1 RLEGHGR
8 EEDVVPGADLSRTVG
23 WFTSMFP
30 VRLDVGGADL
40 DEAFAGGPAAGT
52 VIKAVK
58 EQLLAIPDK
67 GLGYGLLRYLNDETG
82 AVLAPHST
90 GQIAF
95 NYLGRFSSSDMPEH
109 LQGLGWTRS
118 PGTGELIPEM
128 DADMPALSLLDV
140 NAMVTDVG
148 RGPQLSARF
157 GFPTGVLSREDVQE
171 LADLWCTALEGLTR
185 HAAQPDA
192 GGLTPSDVPLVPVR
206 QDDIEAWEK
215 RYPGLVDAWP
225 LTALQSGLLFHAL
238 LAGTTFDAYHMQM
251 VHHLSGRVDPD
262 RMRAAGQALLDRY
275 ANLRTAFVTNAA
287 GDQVQ
292 LVLDGVE
299 LPWQHLDV
307 SDSGEGERAEV
318 LRRFLEEDQARH
330 FDPAEPPLLRMTLL
344 TGPERSELV
353 LTTHHVL
360 IDGWSVPLL
369 MQDLLRLYGS
379 GGDASVLPRVRGY
392 RDFLTWL
399 SRQDRTAAAQAWA
412 DELEGIDE
420 PTLLA
425 PHAGSELHTEVG
437 QVAVPVS
444 AELARALARRAAEL
458 GVTLNTLVQGSW
470 GLLLSWLTGRR
481 DVVFGTTV
489 SGRAPVVADVD
500 AMVGMFIN
508 TLPVHVGCAPGDS
521 LAGLL
526 TGLQD
531 RQAALLDHH
540 HYGLADIQQ
549 ATGLPTLFDTV
560 VVFESYPVDRA
571 GISAAHGEAGVAI
584 TGLTPFTG
592 SHYPLAVTADADPHL
607 RLALQYHHHVF
618 DHATVSVIADRFER
632 VLRQLAADPELTVGQ
647 LDLLDTAERNQVL
660 VEWNAT
666 TRPVQAATFP
676 ELVQAQ
682 AAERPDALAVEDEQ
696 VRLGYRELEE
706 RANQLAHHLRSLG
719 AGRDSLVGL
728 CVERGADLVVGLL
741 GIMKAGAAYV
751 PLDPGYPADRL
762 AYMLSDSG
770 ARLVVSERRSRTGLG
785 PTDAVVV
792 DLTEDRD
799 RIAKQPVT
807 AVSDGPGTDD
817 LAYVIY
823 TSGSTGRPKGVLVTH
838 AGIANLAAAMHDRLC
853 ITPDSRVLQ
862 FASSSFDGAVM
873 EVLMALPNG
882 ATLVLPPHVP
892 VVGEALQGFLS
903 ERRIT
908 HTLLVPS
915 LVATLDPDGLDE
927 LRTLVV
933 GAEASSGDLVA
944 RWSEGRRMI
953 NAYGPTESTVVATMS
968 EPLSGSAVPPI
979 GSPLPNTGVYLLDDA
994 LRPLPVGVAGDL
1006 HIAGPHLARGYHGQV
1021 GLTAERFVAN
1031 PYGEPGSRMYRSGDV
1046 ARWRADGS
1054 IEYLGRAD
1062 DQVKI
1067 RGFRIELGE
1076 IESVLGSHP
1085 DVEQAVV
1092 VVRDTPAGGRL
1103 LAAYAVPETDD
1114 TDGLTAALRAHAEAG
1129 LPGYMVPSAFV
1140 LLGSLPVTSSGKLD
1154 RSALPAPEFGQGAE
1168 GSRGPRNPREE
1179 LLCTLFAEV
1188 LGVERVGIDD
1198 DFFALGGHSLLA
1210 TRLVS
1215 RIRAA
1220 LGAEVSVRAVF
1231 DSPTVAKLV
1240 EQLSAGSAARPG
1252 LRRSAQLPQRVP
1264 LSYAQRRLWFVD
1276 RFEGPSA
1283 TYNLPLVLRL
1293 TGELD
1298 VPTLRSALHDV
1309 VARHET
1315 LRTLID
1321 EDENGM
1327 PFQRVVPADDMS
1339 FPVSVIDTD
1348 PADVDGAVADA
1359 VAHTFDIA
1367 AELPLR
1373 ASVLRCD
1380 VRDHVL
1386 VLAIHHIAG
1395 DGESI
1400 PPLMRDL
1407 GTAYAAR
1414 SEGAAPRWPELPVQ
1428 YADYTLWQRELLG
1441 DEGDPGS
1448 VVAIQSAYWRDE
1460 LADVPQPLRLPT
1472 DRPRPAR
1479 STHRGD
1485 MVDFTLDPELVAAV
1499 EELATARGAT
1509 VSMVLQ
1515 SAFAVL
1521 LRQLGGGDDITIG
1534 SPIANRTD
1542 DALAD
1547 LVGFFVNTWV
1557 LRVRMPDDPS
1567 FTEVLDQ
1574 VRHKAL
1580 TAYDNQ
1586 DVPFERL
1593 VELLNPNRST
1603 SYHPLFQVMFGWQ
1616 NIVREDF
1623 ELSGLR
1629 VALNTV
1635 ATETAKFDLFLTMA
1649 DVPGTG
1655 VLGGLEY
1662 ATDLFDRTT
1671 AEEITSRFV
1680 RTLRQLVSQPD
1691 APVGAAGPV
1700 PPGTGRQATVQGTRF
1715 DLTEVEAALTGHP
1728 AVAEAVAV
1736 THDGGGTGRRLVAY
1750 VVPDSAGDTGESM
1763 DFTSGVSAVQL
1774 REFLTDRVPDAMVP
1788 SVFVVLARLPLTP
1801 EGETDHAALPEP
1813 VYTGGDYRAPRTVV
1827 ESVLAGVYA
1836 EVLGLDRVGIDD
1848 DYFLVGGDSIRSIQV
1863 VARARAQGV
1872 EISPRQIFEL
1882 RTVAELAAA
1891 ASAEN
1896 GASTVLAELAGAGE
1910 GWMPL
1915 MPIARYLLELG
1926 ADIGRFAMS
1935 TVVELPDGIDEAG
1948 LAATLNAVI
1957 DRHDVLRSRLVEG
1970 AMEVGPSGSVDAAR
1984 LIRRAESGVEVQGE
1998 LDAAAGR
2005 LDPAAGVMAQ
2015 FVWFAGTGRLLI
2027 VLHHLVVD
2035 GVSWRILL

>member
-1 RLEGHGR
+1 
-8 EEDVVPGADLSRTVG
+8 
-23 WFTSMFP
+23 
-30 VRLDVGGADL
+30 
-40 DEAFAGGPAAGT
+40 
-52 VIKAVK
+52 
-58 EQLLAIPDK
+58 
-67 GLGYGLLRYLNDETG
+67 LNDETG
-82 AVLAPHST
+82 AILAPHST

-95 NYLGRFSSSDMPEH
+95 NYLGRFSSADMPEH

-118 PGTGELIPEM
+118 PGTGELIPQM

-140 NAMVTDVG
+140 NALVTDDG
-148 RGPQLSARF
+148 EGPQLSARF

-185 HAAQPDA
+185 HTAQQDA
-192 GGLTPSDVPLVPVR
+192 GGLTPSDVPLVTVR
-206 QDDIEAWEK
+206 QGDIETWEK
-215 RYPGLVDAWP
+215 QYPGLVDVWP
-225 LTALQSGLLFHAL
+225 LTALQSGLLFHAQ
-238 LAGTTFDAYHMQM
+238 LADTTFDAYHMQM

-299 LPWQHLDV
+299 LPWRHLDV
-307 SDSGEGERAEV
+307 SDAGEDERAEV
-318 LRRFLEEDQARH
+318 LRRFLDEDQARH

-344 TGPERSELV
+344 TTGPERSELV
-353 LTTHHVL
+353 LTAHHVL

-399 SRQDRTAAAQAWA
+399 SRQDQTASADAWA
-412 DELEGIDE
+412 KELEGFDE

-425 PHAGSELHTEVG
+425 PRAGSELHTEVG
-437 QVAVPVS
+437 QVAVPVP

-470 GLLLSWLTGRR
+470 GLLLSRLTGRR

-489 SGRAPVVADVD
+489 SGRPPVVADVH
-500 AMVGMFIN
+500 AMVGLFIN
-508 TLPVHVGCAPGDS
+508 TVPVRVGCAPGDS
-521 LAGLL
+521 LAVLL

-549 ATGLPTLFDTV
+549 TTRLPTLFDTV

-571 GISAAHGEAGVAI
+571 GISAAHGEAEVAI
-584 TGLTPFTG
+584 TGITPFTG
-592 SHYPLAVTADADPHL
+592 SHYPLVVTADADPHL

-618 DHATVSVIADRFER
+618 DHAMVSVIAGRFER
-632 VLRQLAADPELTVGQ
+632 VLRQLAADPELMVGQ
-647 LDLLDTAERNQVL
+647 LDVLDTAERNQVL

-666 TRPVQAATFP
+666 TRPVRAATFP
-676 ELVQAQ
+676 ELVRAQ
-682 AAERPDALAVEDEQ
+682 AAERPNAPALEDEH

-706 RANQLAHHLRSLG
+706 RANQLAHRIRSLG
-719 AGRDSLVGL
+719 AGRGSVVGL

-770 ARLVVSERRSRTGLG
+770 ARLVVSEARSRTGLG

-799 RIAKQPVT
+799 RIAQQPVT
-807 AVSDGPGTDD
+807 AVSDEPGTDD

-838 AGIANLAAAMHDRLC
+838 AGVANLAAAMHDRLR

-882 ATLVLPPHVP
+882 ATLVLPPHGP
-892 VVGEALQGFLS
+892 VVGEALQRFLS

-953 NAYGPTESTVVATMS
+953 NAYGPTETTIVATLS
-968 EPLSGSAVPPI
+968 EPLSGSAAPPI
-979 GSPLPNTGVYLLDDA
+979 GSPLPNTQVYLLDDA
-994 LRPLPVGVAGDL
+994 LRPVPVGVAGDL
-1006 HIAGPHLARGYHGQV
+1006 HIAGRHLARGYHGQA

-1076 IESVLGSHP
+1076 IEGVLGSHP

-1103 LAAYAVPETDD
+1103 LAAYVAPATDD

-1154 RSALPAPEFGQGAE
+1154 RSALPAPEFGGGAE
-1168 GSRGPRNPREE
+1168 GSRGPRSSREE

-1215 RIRAA
+1215 RIRTT
-1220 LGAEVSVRAVF
+1220 LGAEVPVRAVF
-1231 DSPTVAKLV
+1231 DTPTVAQLV
-1240 EQLSAGSAARPG
+1240 DHLSAGSAARPE
-1252 LRRSAQLPQRVP
+1252 LRHSAQLPQRVP

-1298 VPTLRSALHDV
+1298 VPALHRALHDV
-1309 VARHET
+1309 AVRHET

-1321 EDENGM
+1321 EDEHGV
-1327 PFQRVVPADDMS
+1327 PFQRVVPADEMS
-1339 FPVSVIDTD
+1339 LPVSVIDTD
-1348 PADVDGAVADA
+1348 PADVDSAVADA

-1367 AELPLR
+1367 AELPVR
-1373 ASVLRCD
+1373 ASLLRCGAH
-1380 VRDHVL
+1380 DHVL

-1414 SEGAAPRWPELPVQ
+1414 SEGTAPRWPELPVQ
-1428 YADYTLWQRELLG
+1428 YADYTLWQRDLLG
-1441 DEGDPGS
+1441 DEGDPAS
-1448 VVAIQSAYWRDE
+1448 VVAVQSAYWRDE
-1460 LADVPQPLRLPT
+1460 LADVPQPLPLPT

-1479 STHRGD
+1479 SSHRGD
-1485 MVDFTLDPELVAAV
+1485 MVDFTLDPELVTAV

-1567 FTEVLDQ
+1567 FAEVLDQ

-1593 VELLNPNRST
+1593 VELLNPDRST

-1662 ATDLFDRTT
+1662 ATDLFDRAA

-1680 RTLRQLVSQPD
+1680 RTLRQLVTQPG
-1691 APVGAAGPV
+1691 APVAAAGPV
-1700 PPGTGRQATVQGTRF
+1700 PPGAGRQATVQGTRF

-1750 VVPDSAGDTGESM
+1750 VVPDGAGETGESM

-1774 REFLTDRVPDAMVP
+1774 REFLTGRVPDAMVP

-1801 EGETDHAALPEP
+1801 EGETDHTALPEP
-1813 VYTGGDYRAPRTVV
+1813 VFTGGDYRAPRTVV

-1891 ASAEN
+1891 ASAGN
-1896 GASTVLAELAGAGE
+1896 GASTVLAELEGAGE

-1915 MPIARYLLELG
+1915 MPIAAYLLELG
-1926 ADIGRFAMS
+1926 GDISRFAMS

-1957 DRHDVLRSRLVEG
+1957 DRHDTLRSRLADG
-1970 AMEVGPSGSVDAAR
+1970 GLRVGVPGSVDAAR
-1984 LIRRAESGVEVQGE
+1984 LLRRVASGVEVQGE

-2005 LDPAAGVMAQ
+2005 LD
-2015 FVWFAGTGRLLI
+2015 
-2027 VLHHLVVD
+2027 
-2035 GVSWRILL
+2035 